1 MTNARLATHQH
12 CRCYYRLR
20 SFVRWVFWTGA
31 FIAVL
36 LVCGWLDSTPE
47 F

>member
-20 SFVRWVFWTGA
+20 TLVRTVFWSSV
-31 FIAVL
+31 FMAVL
-36 LVCGWLDSTPE
+36 LVCGWVDSLPE